1 MQTHNKPVAV
11 VTGAASGIGEATAI
25 LLAERGYET
34 WAFDVNGDRLAALP
48 DVPGLERLALDI
60 SDEQDLGKA
69 IEAVAARSG
78 RLDAVAAVAGVSLTA
93 PLADTRPEDWDR
105 VMSVNLRGV
114 FLLAR
119 ATAPWLLRSQR
130 ASFVGVAS
138 ELGTV
143 GKPGLSAYGAA
154 KAGVINLMRV
164 LALEYAEKGVRF
176 NTVAPGGTH
185 TPMMEREQERLQL
198 TLDDVA
204 QGNPMKRLARPAEIA
219 AVIEFLLSPGASF
232 VNGAT
237 IVADGGYT
245 AR

>member
-1 MQTHNKPVAV
+1 MQADHKPVAV

-25 LLAERGYET
+25 LLAQKGYEA
-34 WAFDVNGDRLAALP
+34 WALDLNDVALAALP
-48 DVPGLERLALDI
+48 DIPGLKRMALDV
-60 SDEQDLGKA
+60 SDEVALGS
-69 IEAVAARSG
+69 AVTQIAAAKG
-78 RLDAVAAVAGVSLTA
+78 RLDAVAAIAGVSFTA
-93 PLADTRPEDWDR
+93 PLEDTSADSWDR

-114 FLLAR
+114 YLLAR
-119 ATAPWLLRSQR
+119 TAAPWLQRSER
-130 ASFVGVAS
+130 GAFVGVAS

-164 LALEYAEKGVRF
+164 LALEYAERGVRF

-198 TLDDVA
+198 TLEDVA
-204 QGNPMKRLARPAEIA
+204 AGNPMKRLAKPIEIA
-219 AVIEFLLSPGASF
+219 AVIEFVLSPAASF